1 MEARKIIIIDIQR
14 KTNFNKI
21 LKIRATFIKN
31 KIIGTKTEKWK
42 LNKTKTT
49 KWVHPLFQTKSI
61 FKKIYKISPKS

>member
-31 KIIGTKTEKWK
+31 KIIGTKTEK
-42 LNKTKTT
+42 
-49 KWVHPLFQTKSI
+49 
-61 FKKIYKISPKS
+61 